1 MIDYKT
7 LFEFVEKY
15 DEEVRRIFDKLKEAD
30 LEAKAGVLHYG
41 YYSTFQR
48 IEWDDSYE
56 KSIAVRYYDYGYD
69 LYDSTTLMIPAD
81 ILFDD
86 TKIDK
91 WIKSKIDEALEKK
104 EQKRKDAEKEIIS
117 LRTANVEQARQ
128 LQIVGKDR
136 DYIFS
141 LLKQKE
147 QEAERY
153 KRSAEIL
160 IKLKEFAPDELT
172 QLQRLATERKEQKTK
187 PSTSSNNSKWTK

>member
-7 LFEFVEKY
+7 LLELVEKY
-15 DEEVRRIFDKLKEAD
+15 DDEATRVFNKLQDAD
-30 LEAKAGVLHYG
+30 LKAETNILRYG
-41 YYSTFQR
+41 YDSGLER

-104 EQKRKDAEKEIIS
+104 EQKRKEAEK
-117 LRTANVEQARQ
+117 RQ
-128 LQIVGKDR
+128 EE
-136 DYIFS
+136 
-141 LLKQKE
+141 KE
-147 QEAERY
+147 RQEYER
-153 KRSAEIL
+153 
-160 IKLKEFAPDELT
+160 LKEKFG
-172 QLQRLATERKEQKTK
+172 KYFI
-187 PSTSSNNSKWTK
+187 

>member
-7 LFEFVEKY
+7 LLEFVEKY
-15 DEEVRRIFDKLKEAD
+15 DEEVRRIFDKLQEVD
-30 LEAKAGVLHYG
+30 LEAKAGVLQYG
-41 YYSTFQR
+41 RYSTFQR

-104 EQKRKDAEKEIIS
+104 EQKRKEAEK
-117 LRTANVEQARQ
+117 RQ
-128 LQIVGKDR
+128 EK
-136 DYIFS
+136 
-141 LLKQKE
+141 
-147 QEAERY
+147 
-153 KRSAEIL
+153 KRGRSMNA
-160 IKLKEFAPDELT
+160 
-172 QLQRLATERKEQKTK
+172 
-187 PSTSSNNSKWTK
+187 